1 MTIPQQTFVL
11 PPLPNLH
18 VYPTRKRYDN
28 FLPIGNWTKE
38 EDELL
43 QKLISQDSLNV
54 CNENNRNKKKQ
65 WHQIANYFKDKTPQ
79 QIMNHWNKVINP
91 TLVKG
96 NWSREEDQLLIKWV
110 NEHGER
116 GWTKIAAQLPGRV
129 GKQCRERWINCL
141 NPSIRK
147 TEWTEDEDSIIIS
160 MQEKIGNKWSKIAEV
175 LPGRSDNQIKNRWN
189 STLKR
194 RIQAVKTDQ
203 QNINNLSGN
212 QTVQNNIDTENID
225 FFNFDQSIQMEN
237 KGIDEIFGSGN
248 SWFDESETNNQN
260 SIFSSSHDI
269 DLILND
275 DSWMEKDR

>member
-1 MTIPQQTFVL
+1 MTIHQQTFLL
-11 PPLPNLH
+11 PPIQTPQA
-18 VYPTRKRYDN
+18 YPTRKRYDN
-28 FLPIGNWTKE
+28 FQPISTWTKD

-43 QKLISQDSLNV
+43 TKLLAEESLNV
-54 CNENNRNKKKQ
+54 CNENNKNKKKQ
-65 WHQIANYFKDKTPQ
+65 WHQIATYFKDKSAQ

-91 TLVKG
+91 SLIKG
-96 NWSREEDQLLIKWV
+96 SWSREEDQLLIKWV
-110 NEHGER
+110 NEHGEK

-225 FFNFDQSIQMEN
+225 FFNFDQNIQMEN

>member
-129 GKQCRERWINCL
+129 GKQCICSGKENGMSWKTMQRKMDQLLKSIN
-141 NPSIRK
+141 
-147 TEWTEDEDSIIIS
+147 T
-160 MQEKIGNKWSKIAEV
+160 
-175 LPGRSDNQIKNRWN
+175 
-189 STLKR
+189 
-194 RIQAVKTDQ
+194 
-203 QNINNLSGN
+203 
-212 QTVQNNIDTENID
+212 
-225 FFNFDQSIQMEN
+225 
-237 KGIDEIFGSGN
+237 
-248 SWFDESETNNQN
+248 
-260 SIFSSSHDI
+260 
-269 DLILND
+269 
-275 DSWMEKDR
+275 KDRVDRR